1 MLDKEKGDS
10 LMRRRSIYMFLFAFL
25 LFFIPKTVQ
34 ASSPPAE
41 IVNQQIQK
49 LGIDEVQKY
58 WDDVVTKYGGF
69 LPESQKGNFVDFIKG
84 DKHFS
89 IQEWFIAFFKYLFYE
104 LVSNGKILGILIMLV
119 IFSALLKSL
128 QNAFEKSNVSKIAD
142 SVVFL
147 VLVVFALNSF
157 YVASTATQEAISIM
171 INFMYALVP
180 ILLALIATSG
190 GIISVSF
197 FHPILIF
204 LMQTS
209 SLLVTFFIL
218 PLILI
223 STILSIVSIINEE
236 LQVTKLANL
245 IRNTAVGV
253 LGIFLTIFLGVLSVQ
268 GMTTAVTDGVAVKT
282 AKFVSSNF
290 IPVVGKIFADVTD
303 TVISAS
309 LLLKNT
315 VGIVGL
321 VVLLG
326 IIVFPA
332 IKILT
337 VALIFKFSAAVLQPV
352 GSKAIISTIDVI
364 GKSVI
369 YLFVCLSIVSLM
381 FFLSMTLIIAAGNI
395 VVMFR

>member
-1 MLDKEKGDS
+1 MKYK
-10 LMRRRSIYMFLFAFL
+10 IQFFLLFLFL
-25 LFFIPKTVQ
+25 LFFIPKNVQ
-34 ASSPPAE
+34 AAPPPAE
-41 IVNQQIQK
+41 IVNEQIKK
-49 LGIDEVQKY
+49 LGIDEVQQY
-58 WDDVVTKYGGF
+58 WDEVVTKYGGF
-69 LPESQKGNFVDFIKG
+69 LPESQKGDFIEFIKG
-84 DKHFS
+84 EKKFS
-89 IQEWFIAFFKYLFYE
+89 IQEWCIAFGKYLFFE
-104 LVSNGKILGILIMLV
+104 LLSNGKILGILIMLV
-119 IFSALLKSL
+119 IFSSLLQSL
-128 QNAFEKSNVSKIAD
+128 QNAFEKSSISKIAD

-157 YVASTATQEAISIM
+157 YIATQATQEAITMM
-171 INFMYALVP
+171 INFLRALIP

-190 GIISVSF
+190 GVISVGF

-204 LMQTS
+204 LMHTS
-209 SLLVTFFIL
+209 GLLVTYFVL
-218 PLILI
+218 PLILV
-223 STILSIVSIINEE
+223 STILSIVSIINDE
-236 LQVTKLANL
+236 LQVTKLAAL
-245 IRNTAVGV
+245 IRNIAVGV

-268 GMTTAVTDGVAVKT
+268 GMTTAVTDGVAIKT
-282 AKFVSSNF
+282 AKFVTSNF
-290 IPVVGKIFADVTD
+290 IPVVGKVFADVTD

-321 VVLLG
+321 VTMLA

-332 IKILT
+332 LKIL
-337 VALIFKFSAAVLQPV
+337 VLALIYKFSAAILQPV

-369 YLFVCLSIVSLM
+369 YLFVCLAIVSLM

>member
-1 MLDKEKGDS
+1 MKHK
-10 LMRRRSIYMFLFAFL
+10 IQFFLLFHFL
-25 LFFIPKTVQ
+25 LFFIPKNVQ
-34 ASSPPAE
+34 AAPPPAE
-41 IVNQQIQK
+41 IVNEQIKK
-49 LGIDEVQKY
+49 LGIDEVQQY
-58 WDDVVTKYGGF
+58 WDEVVNKYGGF
-69 LPESQKGNFVDFIKG
+69 LPESQKGDFIEFIKG
-84 DKHFS
+84 EKKFS
-89 IQEWFIAFFKYLFYE
+89 IQEWFIAFGKYLFFE
-104 LVSNGKILGILIMLV
+104 LLSNGKILGILIMLV
-119 IFSALLKSL
+119 IFSSLLQSL
-128 QNAFEKSNVSKIAD
+128 QNAFEKSSISKIAD

-157 YVASTATQEAISIM
+157 YIATQATQEAITMM
-171 INFMYALVP
+171 INFLRALIP

-190 GIISVSF
+190 GVISVGF

-204 LMQTS
+204 LMHTS
-209 SLLVTFFIL
+209 GLLVTYFVL
-218 PLILI
+218 PLILV
-223 STILSIVSIINEE
+223 STILSIVSIINDE
-236 LQVTKLANL
+236 LQVTKLAAL
-245 IRNTAVGV
+245 IRNIAVGV

-282 AKFVSSNF
+282 AKFVTSNF
-290 IPVVGKIFADVTD
+290 IPVVGKVFADVTD

-321 VVLLG
+321 VTMLA

-332 IKILT
+332 LKIL
-337 VALIFKFSAAVLQPV
+337 VLALIYKFSAAILQPV

-369 YLFVCLSIVSLM
+369 YLFVCLAIVSLM

>member
-1 MLDKEKGDS
+1 MKKKFQF
-10 LMRRRSIYMFLFAFL
+10 FLLLFFL
-25 LFFIPKTVQ
+25 LFLIPVNVQ
-34 ASSPPAE
+34 AAPPPAE
-41 IVNQQIQK
+41 IVNEQIQK
-49 LGIDEVQKY
+49 LGIDEVQQY
-58 WDDVVTKYGGF
+58 WDEIVTKYGGF
-69 LPESQKGNFVDFIKG
+69 LPESQKGDFIDFIKG
-84 DKHFS
+84 DKNFS
-89 IQEWFIAFFKYLFYE
+89 IQEWFIAFGKYLFFE
-104 LVSNGKILGILIMLV
+104 LLSNGKILGILIMLV
-119 IFSALLKSL
+119 IFSSLLQSL
-128 QNAFEKSNVSKIAD
+128 QNAFEKSTISKIAD
-142 SVVFL
+142 NVVFL

-157 YVASTATQEAISIM
+157 YIATQATQEAISVM
-171 INFMYALVP
+171 INFLRALIP

-190 GIISVSF
+190 GVISVGF

-204 LMQTS
+204 LMHTS
-209 SLLVTFFIL
+209 GLLVTYFVL
-218 PLILI
+218 PLILV
-223 STILSIVSIINEE
+223 STILSIVSIINDE
-236 LQVTKLANL
+236 LKVTKLAAL
-245 IRNTAVGV
+245 IRNIAVGA
-253 LGIFLTIFLGVLSVQ
+253 LGLFLTIFLGVLSVQ

-282 AKFVSSNF
+282 AKFVTSNF
-290 IPVVGKIFADVTD
+290 IPVVGKVFADVTD

-321 VVLLG
+321 VILLG

-332 IKILT
+332 IKIL
-337 VALIFKFSAAVLQPV
+337 VLALIYKFSAALLQPV

>member
-1 MLDKEKGDS
+1 M
-10 LMRRRSIYMFLFAFL
+10 IIFAFL

-34 ASSPPAE
+34 ASSPSSE

-84 DKHFS
+84 DMHFS

-104 LVSNGKILGILIMLV
+104 LVSNGKILGTLIMLV
-119 IFSALLKSL
+119 IFSSLLKSL

-157 YVASTATQEAISIM
+157 YVASSATREAISLM
-171 INFMYALVP
+171 INFLYALVP

-190 GIISVSF
+190 GVISVSF

-209 SLLVTFFIL
+209 SLLVTYFIL

-253 LGIFLTIFLGVLSVQ
+253 LGIFLTVFLGVLSVQ

-290 IPVVGKIFADVTD
+290 IPVVGKVFADVTD

>member
-1 MLDKEKGDS
+1 
-10 LMRRRSIYMFLFAFL
+10 MRQRSIYMILFAFL

-34 ASSPPAE
+34 ASSPSSE

-49 LGIDEVQKY
+49 LGIDDVQKY
-58 WDDVVTKYGGF
+58 WDDIVTKYGGF

-119 IFSALLKSL
+119 IFSSLLRSL
-128 QNAFEKSNVSKIAD
+128 QNAFEKSNVSKVAD

-157 YVASTATQEAISIM
+157 YVASSATQEAISLM
-171 INFMYALVP
+171 INFLYALVP

-190 GIISVSF
+190 GVISVSF

-209 SLLVTFFIL
+209 SLLVTYFIL

-253 LGIFLTIFLGVLSVQ
+253 LGIFLTVFLGVLSVQ

-290 IPVVGKIFADVTD
+290 IPVVGKVFADVTD

-337 VALIFKFSAAVLQPV
+337 VALIFKFSAAILQPV
-352 GSKAIISTIDVI
+352 GSKSIISTIDVI

>member
-1 MLDKEKGDS
+1 
-10 LMRRRSIYMFLFAFL
+10 MRRRSIYMILFAFL

-34 ASSPPAE
+34 ASSPTSE

-104 LVSNGKILGILIMLV
+104 LVSNGKILGTLIMLV
-119 IFSALLKSL
+119 IFSSLLKSL

-157 YVASTATQEAISIM
+157 YVASSATQEAISLM
-171 INFMYALVP
+171 INFLYALVP

-190 GIISVSF
+190 GVISVSF

-209 SLLVTFFIL
+209 SLLVTYFIL
-218 PLILI
+218 PLILV

-253 LGIFLTIFLGVLSVQ
+253 LGIFLTVFLGVLSVQ

-290 IPVVGKIFADVTD
+290 IPVVGKVFADVTD

-352 GSKAIISTIDVI
+352 GSKQIISTIDVI

>member
-1 MLDKEKGDS
+1 
-10 LMRRRSIYMFLFAFL
+10 MRQRSIYMILFAFL

-34 ASSPPAE
+34 AASPSSE

-49 LGIDEVQKY
+49 LGIDDGQKY
-58 WDDVVTKYGGF
+58 WDDIVTKYGGF

-119 IFSALLKSL
+119 IFSSLLRSL
-128 QNAFEKSNVSKIAD
+128 QNAFEKSNVSKVAD

-157 YVASTATQEAISIM
+157 YVASSATQEAISLM
-171 INFMYALVP
+171 INFLYALVP

-190 GIISVSF
+190 GVISVSF

-209 SLLVTFFIL
+209 SLLVTYFIL

-253 LGIFLTIFLGVLSVQ
+253 LGIFLTVFLGVLSVQ

-290 IPVVGKIFADVTD
+290 IPVVGKVFADVTD

-337 VALIFKFSAAVLQPV
+337 VALIFKFSAAILQPV
-352 GSKAIISTIDVI
+352 GSKSIISTIDVI

>member
-1 MLDKEKGDS
+1 MKRKIQFIL
-10 LMRRRSIYMFLFAFL
+10 LFLFL
-25 LFFIPKTVQ
+25 LFFIPKNVQ
-34 ASSPPAE
+34 AAPPPAE
-41 IVNQQIQK
+41 IVNEQIKK
-49 LGIDEVQKY
+49 LGIDEVQQY
-58 WDDVVTKYGGF
+58 WDEVVNKYGGF
-69 LPESQKGNFVDFIKG
+69 LPESQKGDFIEFIKG
-84 DKHFS
+84 EKKFS
-89 IQEWFIAFFKYLFYE
+89 IQEWFIAFGKYLFFE
-104 LVSNGKILGILIMLV
+104 LLSNGKILGILIMLV
-119 IFSALLKSL
+119 IFSSLLQSL
-128 QNAFEKSNVSKIAD
+128 QNAFEKSSISKIAD

-157 YVASTATQEAISIM
+157 YVATQATQEAITMM
-171 INFMYALVP
+171 INFLRALIP

-190 GIISVSF
+190 GVISVGF

-204 LMQTS
+204 LMHTS
-209 SLLVTFFIL
+209 GLLVTYFVL
-218 PLILI
+218 PLILV
-223 STILSIVSIINEE
+223 STILSIVSIINDE
-236 LQVTKLANL
+236 LQVTKLAAL
-245 IRNTAVGV
+245 IRNIAVGV

-282 AKFVSSNF
+282 AKFVTSNF
-290 IPVVGKIFADVTD
+290 IPVVGKVFADVTD

-321 VVLLG
+321 VTMLA

-332 IKILT
+332 LKIL
-337 VALIFKFSAAVLQPV
+337 VLALIYKFSAAILQPV

-369 YLFVCLSIVSLM
+369 YLFVCLAIVSLM

>member
-1 MLDKEKGDS
+1 
-10 LMRRRSIYMFLFAFL
+10 MRRKSIYMILFAIL

-34 ASSPPAE
+34 ASSPSSE

-84 DKHFS
+84 DKQFS

-104 LVSNGKILGILIMLV
+104 LVSNGKILGTLIMLV
-119 IFSALLKSL
+119 IFSSLLKSL

-157 YVASTATQEAISIM
+157 YVASSATQEAISLM
-171 INFMYALVP
+171 INFLYALVP

-190 GIISVSF
+190 GVISVSF

-209 SLLVTFFIL
+209 SLLVTYFIL
-218 PLILI
+218 PLILV

-253 LGIFLTIFLGVLSVQ
+253 LGIFLTVFLGVLSVQ

-290 IPVVGKIFADVTD
+290 IPVVGKVFADVTD

-352 GSKAIISTIDVI
+352 GSKQIISTIDVI

>member
-1 MLDKEKGDS
+1 
-10 LMRRRSIYMFLFAFL
+10 MRRRNIYMILLAFL

-34 ASSPPAE
+34 ASSPPSD
-41 IVNQQIQK
+41 IVNQQIEK

-69 LPESQKGNFVDFIKG
+69 LPESQKGDFVDFIKG

-89 IQEWFIAFFKYLFYE
+89 IQQWFIAFFKYLFYE

-119 IFSALLKSL
+119 IFSSLLKSL

-157 YVASTATQEAISIM
+157 YVASHATQEAISLM

-190 GIISVSF
+190 GVISVSF

-209 SLLVTFFIL
+209 SLLVTYFIL

-253 LGIFLTIFLGVLSVQ
+253 LGIFLTVFLGVLSVQ

-290 IPVVGKIFADVTD
+290 IPVVGKVFADVTD

-321 VVLLG
+321 VVLLA

-352 GSKAIISTIDVI
+352 GSKEIISTIDVI

>member
-1 MLDKEKGDS
+1 MKHK
-10 LMRRRSIYMFLFAFL
+10 IQFFLLFLFL
-25 LFFIPKTVQ
+25 LFFIPKNVQ
-34 ASSPPAE
+34 AAPPPAE
-41 IVNQQIQK
+41 IVNEQIKK
-49 LGIDEVQKY
+49 LGIDEVQQY
-58 WDDVVTKYGGF
+58 WDEVVTKYGGF
-69 LPESQKGNFVDFIKG
+69 LPESQKGDFIEFIKG
-84 DKHFS
+84 EKKFS
-89 IQEWFIAFFKYLFYE
+89 IQEWFVAFGKYLFFE
-104 LVSNGKILGILIMLV
+104 LLSNGKILGILIMLV
-119 IFSALLKSL
+119 IFSSLLQSL
-128 QNAFEKSNVSKIAD
+128 QNAFEKSSISKIAD

-157 YVASTATQEAISIM
+157 YIATQATQEAITMM
-171 INFMYALVP
+171 INFLRALIP

-190 GIISVSF
+190 GVISVGF

-204 LMQTS
+204 LMHTS
-209 SLLVTFFIL
+209 GLLVTYFVL
-218 PLILI
+218 PLILV
-223 STILSIVSIINEE
+223 STILSIVSIINDE
-236 LQVTKLANL
+236 LQVTKLAAL
-245 IRNTAVGV
+245 IRNIAVGV
-253 LGIFLTIFLGVLSVQ
+253 LGMFLTIFLGVLSVQ

-282 AKFVSSNF
+282 AKFVTSNF
-290 IPVVGKIFADVTD
+290 IPVVGKVFADVTD

-321 VVLLG
+321 VTMLA

-332 IKILT
+332 LKIL
-337 VALIFKFSAAVLQPV
+337 VLALIYKFSAAILQPV

-369 YLFVCLSIVSLM
+369 YLFVCLAIVSLM

>member
-1 MLDKEKGDS
+1 
-10 LMRRRSIYMFLFAFL
+10 
-25 LFFIPKTVQ
+25 
-34 ASSPPAE
+34 
-41 IVNQQIQK
+41 
-49 LGIDEVQKY
+49 
-58 WDDVVTKYGGF
+58 
-69 LPESQKGNFVDFIKG
+69 
-84 DKHFS
+84 
-89 IQEWFIAFFKYLFYE
+89 
-104 LVSNGKILGILIMLV
+104 MLV
-119 IFSALLKSL
+119 IFSSLLQSL
-128 QNAFEKSNVSKIAD
+128 QNAFEKSSISKIAD

-157 YVASTATQEAISIM
+157 YIATQATQEAITMM
-171 INFMYALVP
+171 INFLRALIP

-190 GIISVSF
+190 GVISVGF

-204 LMQTS
+204 LMHTS
-209 SLLVTFFIL
+209 GLLVTYFVL
-218 PLILI
+218 PLILV
-223 STILSIVSIINEE
+223 STILSIVSIINDE
-236 LQVTKLANL
+236 LQVTKLAAL
-245 IRNTAVGV
+245 IRNIAVGV

-282 AKFVSSNF
+282 AKFVTSNF
-290 IPVVGKIFADVTD
+290 IPVVGKVFADVTD

-321 VVLLG
+321 VTMLA

-332 IKILT
+332 LKIL
-337 VALIFKFSAAVLQPV
+337 VLALIYKFSAAILQPV

-369 YLFVCLSIVSLM
+369 YLFVCLAIVSLM

>member
-1 MLDKEKGDS
+1 MKHK
-10 LMRRRSIYMFLFAFL
+10 IQFFLLFLFL
-25 LFFIPKTVQ
+25 LFFIPKNVQ
-34 ASSPPAE
+34 AAPPPAE
-41 IVNQQIQK
+41 IVNEQIKK
-49 LGIDEVQKY
+49 LGFDEVQQY
-58 WDDVVTKYGGF
+58 WDEVVTKYGGF
-69 LPESQKGNFVDFIKG
+69 LPESQKGDFIEFIKG
-84 DKHFS
+84 EKKFS
-89 IQEWFIAFFKYLFYE
+89 IQEWFIAFGKYLFFE
-104 LVSNGKILGILIMLV
+104 LLSNGKILGILIMLV
-119 IFSALLKSL
+119 IFSSLLQSL
-128 QNAFEKSNVSKIAD
+128 QNAFEKSSISKIAD

-157 YVASTATQEAISIM
+157 YIATQATQEAITMM
-171 INFMYALVP
+171 INFLRALIP

-190 GIISVSF
+190 GVISVGF

-204 LMQTS
+204 LMHTS
-209 SLLVTFFIL
+209 GLLVTYFVL
-218 PLILI
+218 PLILV
-223 STILSIVSIINEE
+223 STILSIVSIINDE
-236 LQVTKLANL
+236 LQVTKLAAL
-245 IRNTAVGV
+245 IRNIAVGV

-282 AKFVSSNF
+282 AKFVTSNF
-290 IPVVGKIFADVTD
+290 IPVVGKVFADVTD

-321 VVLLG
+321 VTMLA

-332 IKILT
+332 LKIL
-337 VALIFKFSAAVLQPV
+337 VLALIYKFSAAILQPV

-369 YLFVCLSIVSLM
+369 YLFVCLAIVSLM

>member
-1 MLDKEKGDS
+1 
-10 LMRRRSIYMFLFAFL
+10 
-25 LFFIPKTVQ
+25 
-34 ASSPPAE
+34 
-41 IVNQQIQK
+41 
-49 LGIDEVQKY
+49 
-58 WDDVVTKYGGF
+58 
-69 LPESQKGNFVDFIKG
+69 
-84 DKHFS
+84 
-89 IQEWFIAFFKYLFYE
+89 
-104 LVSNGKILGILIMLV
+104 
-119 IFSALLKSL
+119 
-128 QNAFEKSNVSKIAD
+128 
-142 SVVFL
+142 
-147 VLVVFALNSF
+147 
-157 YVASTATQEAISIM
+157 
-171 INFMYALVP
+171 
-180 ILLALIATSG
+180 
-190 GIISVSF
+190 
-197 FHPILIF
+197 
-204 LMQTS
+204 
-209 SLLVTFFIL
+209 
-218 PLILI
+218 
-223 STILSIVSIINEE
+223 
-236 LQVTKLANL
+236 
-245 IRNTAVGV
+245 
-253 LGIFLTIFLGVLSVQ
+253 
-268 GMTTAVTDGVAVKT
+268 MTTAVTDGVAVKT

-290 IPVVGKIFADVTD
+290 IPVVGKVFADVTD